1 LIIIGSSTA
10 DKASRNIAKMVID
23 LYDFKQTDE
32 VFSDHHVLSSKIDN
46 KEVKLVTFDG
56 SIVQDHKISDLYNVE
71 LLIFISRHSSKS
83 GIPTLTVH
91 TPGNLG
97 DAKLGGKLRT
107 VSIAP
112 ANAMRNALI
121 EMECQKRRLKLDEFS
136 VLYESTH
143 HGPSLDV
150 PTMFIE
156 VGSSVK
162 QWNNLVAAEA
172 VAHSAI
178 SAIRGL
184 SNCEGVIG
192 IGGPHYNEKFTRM
205 SLKQKVAFGHIIPKY
220 AIPYIDECIIT
231 QCVKRTVEEVS
242 RAIFDWKGISSSH
255 RRRIADICQQN
266 GIEVIK
272 TKNFRSKFFRCS
284 FD

>member
-1 LIIIGSSTA
+1 MIIIGSSTA
-10 DKASRNIAKMVID
+10 DTASRNIAKKIID
-23 LYDFKQTDE
+23 LYDFKQIDE
-32 VFSDHHVLSSKIDN
+32 VFSDRNVLSSRIDS
-46 KEVKLVTFDG
+46 KEVKLITFDG
-56 SIVQDHKISDLYNVE
+56 SIVQDHKISDSYDVE
-71 LLIFISRHSSKS
+71 ILIFISRHSSRS
-83 GIPTLTVH
+83 EIPTLTVH

-97 DAKLGGKLRT
+97 DAGLGGKPRR

-121 EMECQKRRLKLDEFS
+121 EMERQKKRLKLDEFT

-150 PTMFIE
+150 PTMFVE
-156 VGSSVK
+156 LGSSVT
-162 QWNNLVAAEA
+162 QWDNLVAAEA

-178 SAIRGL
+178 AAIKGL

-205 SLKQKVAFGHIIPKY
+205 ALKEKVAFGHIIPKY
-220 AIPYIDECIIT
+220 AIPYIDEYIIT
-231 QCVKRTVEEVS
+231 ECVKRTVEKVS

-266 GIEVIK
+266 NIEVIK
-272 TKNFRSKFFRCS
+272 AKNFSPKIS
-284 FD
+284 F

>member
-1 LIIIGSSTA
+1 MIIIGSSTA
-10 DKASRNIAKMVID
+10 DKASRNIAKIIID

-32 VFSDHHVLSSKIDN
+32 VFSGHHILLSKIDN

-56 SIVQDHKISDLYNVE
+56 SIVQDQKISDLYKVE
-71 LLIFISRHSSKS
+71 LLIFISRHSSRS

-97 DAKLGGKLRT
+97 NAVLGGKPRKL
-107 VSIAP
+107 SLSP

-121 EMECQKRRLKLDEFS
+121 EMDYQKRRLKLDEFS

-150 PTMFIE
+150 PTMFVE
-156 VGSSVK
+156 VGSSIK

-178 SAIRGL
+178 AAIRGS

-192 IGGPHYNEKFTRM
+192 IGGPHYNEKFTQM
-205 SLKQKVAFGHIIPKY
+205 ALKQKVAFGHIVPKY
-220 AIPYIDECIIT
+220 AIPYVDEYIIT

-242 RAIFDWKGISSSH
+242 RAIFDWKGITSSH

-266 GIEVIK
+266 GIGVIK
-272 TKNFRSKFFRCS
+272 TKNFKQKM
-284 FD
+284 

>member
-1 LIIIGSSTA
+1 MIIIGSSTA
-10 DKASRNIAKMVID
+10 DTASRNIAKKIID
-23 LYDFKQTDE
+23 LYDFKQIDE
-32 VFSDHHVLSSKIDN
+32 VFSDHNVLSSKIDS

-56 SIVQDHKISDLYNVE
+56 SIVQDHKISDSYDIE
-71 LLIFISRHSSKS
+71 LLIFISRHSSRS

-97 DAKLGGKLRT
+97 NAELGGKPRR
-107 VSIAP
+107 VSISP

-121 EMECQKRRLKLDEFS
+121 EMECQKNRLKLYEFS

-150 PTMFIE
+150 PTMFVE
-156 VGSSVK
+156 VGSSVT
-162 QWNNLVAAEA
+162 QWDNLVAAEA

-178 SAIRGL
+178 AAIKSS

-205 SLKQKVAFGHIIPKY
+205 ALREKVAFGHIIPKY
-220 AIPYIDECIIT
+220 AIPYIEEYIIT
-231 QCVKRTVEEVS
+231 ECVKRTVEKVS
-242 RAIFDWKGISSSH
+242 SVIFDWKGISSSH

-266 GIEVIK
+266 NIEVIK
-272 TKNFRSKFFRCS
+272 AKNFSPKIS
-284 FD
+284 F